1 MISVYSRKKKKYKQ
15 KGRKAGML
23 VLTLPTVNQ
32 DQFLDLHQHVIPTE
46 FSYTSVFRKLYSQI
60 LRDLTIISG
69 LEEE

>member
-1 MISVYSRKKKKYKQ
+1 
-15 KGRKAGML
+15 ML

-60 LRDLTIISG
+60 LRNLTIISG

>member
-1 MISVYSRKKKKYKQ
+1 MFIAEKKKYKQ

>member
-1 MISVYSRKKKKYKQ
+1 
-15 KGRKAGML
+15 ML

-60 LRDLTIISG
+60 LRDLTIISRRRIIFTWYFPG
-69 LEEE
+69 APNTMFFSDFFK